1 MRTLTS
7 KLADIQADVLL
18 VGVDLAEVNVGVAIT
33 YEARQVGRIRFE
45 HNRAGYDRFI
55 SWQEQMKGRVGARQ
69 VLVGMEPTN
78 HYWQLLAAEL
88 ERRGIAYRLV
98 NPYTVKKHREGDQ
111 LDRAK
116 NDQRDGFTI
125 ADLLRTGKF
134 TFTQRQEGS
143 YAELRGY
150 SNRYHQL
157 RRQIARTKIQLRQA
171 VAQTFPELG
180 EAFKDLTGQTAAAML
195 HNQAS
200 AHQIGQLSET
210 AFLQAVR
217 ADYQGSRFQW
227 QKLGQAYALAQ
238 SSVGLVETEA
248 LQLAIGGHLQL
259 LTLLEAQLTTVCAA
273 LLDTFLALPE
283 AKALLSLGIGA
294 VSAAL
299 LLAEIGDPAAFT
311 NARQLVKLAGIQPS
325 PNQSGKKTNSPT
337 PISRKGRPRLRTI
350 LYFACLRLVQTDVAF
365 AAYYQHLQQRPQNPL
380 SRIQALVVLMHKL
393 LHIAW
398 SLIRHQS
405 TYDPALWRSARS

>member
-7 KLADIQADVLL
+7 KLADIQPETLL
-18 VGVDLAEVNVGVAIT
+18 VGVDLAEENVAVAIT
-33 YEARQVGRIRFE
+33 YEARQVGRIRFG
-45 HNRAGYDRFI
+45 HNRDGYDRFLD
-55 SWQEQMKGRVGARQ
+55 WLEGMKGRVGARE

-134 TFTQRQEGS
+134 TFTQRQVGS

-150 SNRYHQL
+150 SSHYHQL
-157 RRQIARTKIQLRQA
+157 KRQIARTKIQLRQA
-171 VAQTFPELG
+171 VAQTFPEVG
-180 EAFKDLTGQTAAAML
+180 EAFKELTGQTAVAML
-195 HNQAS
+195 QKQAA
-200 AHQIGQLSET
+200 AHQIGQQSET

-227 QKLGQAYALAQ
+227 KKLGQAYELAQ
-238 SSVGLVETEA
+238 NSVGLVETEA

-259 LTLLEAQLTTVCAA
+259 LKLLEAQMATVCAA

-299 LLAEIGDPAAFT
+299 LLAEIGDPAAFS

-337 PISRKGRPRLRTI
+337 PISRKGRPRLRAI
-350 LYFACLRLVQTDVAF
+350 LYFACLRLVQTDEAF
-365 AAYYQHLQQRPQNPL
+365 AAYYHQLQGRPQNPL
-380 SRIQALVVLMHKL
+380 TKMQALLALMHKL

-398 SLIRHQS
+398 SLIRHHT
-405 TYDPALWRSARS
+405 TYDPARWRSAGS

>member
-7 KLADIQADVLL
+7 KLADIQPETVL
-18 VGVDLAEVNVGVAIT
+18 VGIDLAEVNVAVALT
-33 YEARQVGRIRFE
+33 YEARQVGRIRFG
-45 HNRAGYDRFI
+45 HNRAGYDHFL
-55 SWQEQMKGRVGARQ
+55 SWLEQMKARTGGRQ

-88 ERRGIAYRLV
+88 ERRGIPYRLV

-134 TFTQRQEGS
+134 TFTQRQVGS
-143 YAELRGY
+143 YAELRQY
-150 SNRYHQL
+150 SSRYHQL
-157 RRQIARTKIQLRQA
+157 KRLIARTKIQLRQA

-180 EAFKDLTGQTAAAML
+180 EAFKDLTGQTAVAL
-195 HNQAS
+195 LQNQAS
-200 AHQIGQLSET
+200 AAAIGQQGET

-227 QKLGQAYALAQ
+227 KKLGRAYALAQ
-238 SSVGLVETEA
+238 SSVGLVETAA
-248 LQLAIGGHLQL
+248 LQLAIQGHLQL
-259 LTLLEAQLTTVCAA
+259 LKLLEAQLATVCQA
-273 LLDTFLALPE
+273 LLATFLALPA
-283 AKALLSLGIGA
+283 AKPLLSLGIGA
-294 VSAAL
+294 ISAAL

-311 NARQLVKLAGIQPS
+311 SAKQLVKLAGIQPS

-337 PISRKGRPRLRTI
+337 PISRKGRARLRII
-350 LYFACLRLVQTDVAF
+350 LYFACLRLVQTDEAF

-380 SRIQALVVLMHKL
+380 APMQALVVLMHKL

-398 SLIRHQS
+398 SLIRHHT
-405 TYDPALWRSARS
+405 TYDPARWLAARP